1 VLPSNLS
8 LGECGPDPGEARGG
22 PPAAGKLHPGALQ
35 SVRVVPGCGR
45 ALGLRRLTLCYLE
58 GWHIKEVFLV
68 FQSLKLPNTQVF
80 AKINY

>member
-1 VLPSNLS
+1 
-8 LGECGPDPGEARGG
+8 
-22 PPAAGKLHPGALQ
+22 
-35 SVRVVPGCGR
+35 VVPGCGR